1 MSAWL
6 ELRCRVPVARYAEL
20 ESQLEALGVSA
31 ITTSEGDTEIFGE
44 PGVVSDREW
53 QVFTLTALFEANVDR
68 EAIATA
74 LKPLLDTDAD
84 LVFTL
89 LAEKH
94 WAEAWKEHWQ
104 PQRFANDL
112 WVCPTWVEPPADAR
126 HVLRLDPGRAFGTGT
141 HETTALCLDWLAEEP
156 RLDGAR
162 VIDYGCGSGIL
173 ALAAA
178 CFGASYVDAVDID
191 DDALLVARENI
202 ELNGYA
208 ERIRVGRPDTLLEQ
222 AADVLLANI
231 LEAPLL
237 ALAPRFARLVPHGAR
252 IALSGLLTT
261 QVPHVLAVYGAAFS
275 MEAPRTRGDWAL
287 LSGTRR

>member
-6 ELRCRVPVARYAEL
+6 ELRCRVPAARYAEF
-20 ESQLEALGVSA
+20 ESCLEALGASA

-44 PGVVSDREW
+44 PGVVSSHEW
-53 QVFTLTALFEANVDR
+53 QVFTLTALFEGSVDR
-68 EAIATA
+68 EAIAAA
-74 LKPLLDTDAD
+74 LKPLLNADAD
-84 LVFTL
+84 LVFTV

-191 DDALLVARENI
+191 DEALQVARENI

>member
-31 ITTSEGDTEIFGE
+31 ITTSEGDTEIFGD

>member
-94 WAEAWKEHWQ
+94 WAEAWKEQWQ

>member
-156 RLDGAR
+156 RLEGAR